1 VTSAEH
7 AHLDRR
13 HAERRNSERRDSER
27 RDSAEPRDRILRDA
41 PWRAVAVVSAV
52 ALGAVGAAAAPRLDV
67 PVLVGAAVGGLVALL
82 AVLALPSLPSRPV
95 AVVLLGIAGLAALRH
110 AALPATD
117 STLIVL
123 WAGATLLALV
133 LIDRA
138 QAEHTPELT
147 GGRKLGPRLPEAI
160 RVATLIGVVVVAVS
174 VVVVPV
180 LTDQLSRH
188 SWPGTVPSL
197 GNDLAAPGSLRSSS
211 RLDMTTRPRLSD
223 RVVFTVDAPRPDF
236 WRGEV
241 YDVWDTQAWTR
252 SPDDPQALQRSDGRW
267 QLLIDPFDDG
277 ALHGQEMQQTFTI
290 ETDFTELVF
299 AAPSAV
305 QVQTDRFVYGRPD
318 GTAVVRGGFGSGAIY
333 TVTSRS
339 SLPTA
344 EDLRAA
350 AARPVP
356 AAVVDRYTRLPRIS
370 RRVRALA
377 ERITAGQRTAYDK
390 VRAIEQWLSQNTRYS
405 LDAPLSPKG
414 VDVVDHFLF
423 TSRLGWC
430 EQVASSLTVM
440 ARSVGIPAR
449 LATGFVP
456 GEKDGLS
463 GRFVVRERDAHAW
476 TEIYFPG
483 VGWQGFDPTASVPLA
498 GEAPRAGSWLEDARR
513 HATQFAVVLALLV
526 ALVTAVPRLRAGVR
540 HRLARRASWAIHAQD
555 RIERVG
561 RRAGH
566 PRRPSETPREYAR
579 RLATSTGDDRLATV
593 GDVIDEDLFASEG
606 ARPAARAA
614 ADTVLAEQPRRRH
627 DTQRP
632 ITHRDTPEVLRSPE
646 P

>member
-1 VTSAEH
+1 MSRREEA
-7 AHLDRR
+7 DRR
-13 HAERRNSERRDSER
+13 EAGDRRDP
-27 RDSAEPRDRILRDA
+27 PRRILRDA
-41 PWRAVAVVSAV
+41 SWRAVAVVSAV
-52 ALGAVGAAAAPRLDV
+52 ALGAVGAAAAPRLDL
-67 PVLVGAAVGGLVALL
+67 PVFVGAVAGGLAALL
-82 AVLALPSLPSRPV
+82 AILALPSLPPRPV
-95 AVVLLGIAGLAALRH
+95 AVILLGVTGLAALRH

-117 STLIVL
+117 SALIVL

-133 LIDRA
+133 LVDRA
-138 QAEHTPELT
+138 QVEHVSELT
-147 GGRKLGPRLPEAI
+147 GGRSLRPRLREAI
-160 RVATLIGVVVVAVS
+160 RVATVIGAVVAAVA

-180 LTDQLSRH
+180 LTEQLSRRT
-188 SWPGTVPSL
+188 WPGTVPSL
-197 GNDLAAPGSLRSSS
+197 GDDLAAPGSLRSSS

-252 SPDDPQALQRSDGRW
+252 SPNDPQALQRSDGRW

-277 ALHGQEMQQTFTI
+277 ALHGHETRQTFAI
-290 ETDFTELVF
+290 ETDFTEVVF
-299 AAPSAV
+299 GAPSAV
-305 QVQTDRFVYGRPD
+305 EVQTDRFVFGRPD
-318 GTAVVRGGFGSGAIY
+318 GTAVVRGGFGNGAIY

-344 EDLRAA
+344 DDLRAA
-350 AARPVP
+350 SARAVP
-356 AAVVDRYTRLPRIS
+356 DAVVDQYTTLPRVTG
-370 RRVRALA
+370 RVRALA
-377 ERITAGQRTAYDK
+377 ERVTAGQPTAYDK
-390 VRAIEQWLSQNTRYS
+390 VRAIEQWLSENTRYS
-405 LDAPLSPKG
+405 LDAPLSPRG

-476 TEIYFPG
+476 TEVYFPG
-483 VGWQGFDPTASVPLA
+483 IGWQGFDPTASVPLA
-498 GEAPRAGSWLEDARR
+498 GEAPQARSWMEDARR
-513 HATQFAVVLALLV
+513 HAPQLALAVVALV
-526 ALVTAVPRLRAGVR
+526 VLVTAVPRLRAVVR
-540 HRLARRASWAIHAQD
+540 RRVAGRATWARHAQA
-555 RIERVG
+555 RMERVG

-566 PRRPSETPREYAR
+566 PRRPSETPREYAS
-579 RLATSTGDDRLATV
+579 RLATTTGDSRLATV
-593 GDVIDEDLFASEG
+593 GKGIDEDLFASAG
-606 ARPAARAA
+606 AQATARSA
-614 ADTVLAEQPRRRH
+614 ADAVLGDHGRRR
-627 DTQRP
+627 RRV
-632 ITHRDTPEVLRSPE
+632 THRDRPELVRSPE